1 LPAKSVAA
9 FAPAAVFSGY
19 QDAPDIETRNQVAI
33 HMEDTTPM
41 EIVSTP
47 GVVASP
53 DVSFFQQEL
62 IAIRVR
68 VRCAWAVAPGGA
80 QIVNNVNW

>member
-1 LPAKSVAA
+1 
-9 FAPAAVFSGY
+9 
-19 QDAPDIETRNQVAI
+19 
-33 HMEDTTPM
+33 MEDTTPK

-68 VRCAWAVAPGGA
+68 VRCAWAVATGGA
-80 QIVNNVNW
+80 QVVNNVSW